1 MMDFIFVSP
10 PKMDRRSLLQGDLL
24 VRNELLKSVLAQAH
38 SYYAEA
44 PDYQHYIVLTQSC
57 DLVRRRGKPP
67 KSRYITLA
75 AARPLSIVVDRFTA
89 RHRFTL
95 EEFPV
100 PLCNKISEIRARQLL
115 ERLIH
120 NTEDGFFFLRKDS
133 HPELVED
140 LCVFLPL
147 SVAVRSEHYDQCLAA
162 KIGQMEDI
170 FSARVGW
177 LVGNM
182 YSQVGTPDLEEKIA
196 DAEEYKE
203 RFYVE
208 ALFDKTAWLSAQQF
222 RRLRG
227 LIREWRRENP
237 GVEIDVNIAHRL
249 LEKVPTNQEI
259 LADRAVELLEQ
270 NELID
275 RVEHER
281 ARTLLRN
288 DTFIAKLI
296 GAGQ

>member
-1 MMDFIFVSP
+1 
-10 PKMDRRSLLQGDLL
+10 
-24 VRNELLKSVLAQAH
+24 
-38 SYYAEA
+38 
-44 PDYQHYIVLTQSC
+44 
-57 DLVRRRGKPP
+57 
-67 KSRYITLA
+67 
-75 AARPLSIVVDRFTA
+75 
-89 RHRFTL
+89 L

>member
-1 MMDFIFVSP
+1 
-10 PKMDRRSLLQGDLL
+10 
-24 VRNELLKSVLAQAH
+24 
-38 SYYAEA
+38 
-44 PDYQHYIVLTQSC
+44 
-57 DLVRRRGKPP
+57 
-67 KSRYITLA
+67 
-75 AARPLSIVVDRFTA
+75 
-89 RHRFTL
+89 
-95 EEFPV
+95 
-100 PLCNKISEIRARQLL
+100 
-115 ERLIH
+115 
-120 NTEDGFFFLRKDS
+120 
-133 HPELVED
+133 
-140 LCVFLPL
+140 
-147 SVAVRSEHYDQCLAA
+147 
-162 KIGQMEDI
+162 
-170 FSARVGW
+170 VGW

>member
-1 MMDFIFVSP
+1 MSVRLKRFWNPPRMMDFIFVSP

-95 EEFPV
+95 EDFPV

-182 YSQVGTPDLEEKIA
+182 YSQVGTPD
-196 DAEEYKE
+196 
-203 RFYVE
+203 
-208 ALFDKTAWLSAQQF
+208 
-222 RRLRG
+222 
-227 LIREWRRENP
+227 
-237 GVEIDVNIAHRL
+237 
-249 LEKVPTNQEI
+249 
-259 LADRAVELLEQ
+259 
-270 NELID
+270 
-275 RVEHER
+275 
-281 ARTLLRN
+281 
-288 DTFIAKLI
+288 
-296 GAGQ
+296 